1 MSSRPNRAIL
11 SLCVMMRVLMVA
23 LFANVRSFLSSLRRM
38 LSPEP
43 ISVKTKGL
51 VL

>member
-1 MSSRPNRAIL
+1 MSFRLNRAIL
-11 SLCVMMRVLMVA
+11 SLCVMMRVLIVA
-23 LFANVRSFLSSLRRM
+23 LFANVRSFSSPPRRM

-43 ISVKTKGL
+43 MSVKTKGL